1 MSLLELARTP
11 RSTPGTILAVGRTTR
26 MKYNSGTILPRA
38 THRRPGRQGLQV
50 RVVRLMEA
58 GYVDT

>member
-1 MSLLELARTP
+1 MSLSKVARTP
-11 RSTPGTILAVGRTTR
+11 RFTPGTILAIDRVTR
-26 MKYNSGTILPRA
+26 MTASSGTILPRA
-38 THRRPGRQGLQV
+38 TYRGPNRQGLQF

>member
-1 MSLLELARTP
+1 MSLLEVARTP
-11 RSTPGTILAVGRTTR
+11 RFTPGTILAIDRVTR
-26 MKYNSGTILPRA
+26 MTASSGTILPRA
-38 THRRPGRQGLQV
+38 THRRPNRQGLQF